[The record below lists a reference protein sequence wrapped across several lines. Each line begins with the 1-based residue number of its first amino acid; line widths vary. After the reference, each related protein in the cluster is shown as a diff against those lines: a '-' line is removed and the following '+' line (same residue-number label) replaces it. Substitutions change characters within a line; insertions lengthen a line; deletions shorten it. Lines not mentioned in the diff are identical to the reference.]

1 MSSTI
6 RTYLPAEAECTR
18 ASLPATRNP
27 VSSKCATPC
36 ASRALMIASIAGEM
50 KAAIFLAATAITAG
64 DGVQP
69 KRIGHKPHNTTAGP
83 P

>member
-1 MSSTI
+1 
-6 RTYLPAEAECTR
+6 
-18 ASLPATRNP
+18 
-27 VSSKCATPC
+27 
-36 ASRALMIASIAGEM
+36 MIASIAGEM